1 MDRKSNQGG
10 FIPGRRDIERICEL
24 TFVQIKRVGRSTCTS
39 ATAVKV
45 RPEAELLF
53 LCFSFLFDFFS
64 SFLLAQPT
72 LLLRTAG
79 PARKVSSERVAVTF
93 AGVNV
98 RARPPLCE
106 CFSHGRRQKK
116 KKGSLGAVQRE
127 RLCSV
132 EGNVIK
138 ENEIQ
143 SGRQTGSGTL
153 CAGGVMLMGMIALL
167 R

>member
-64 SFLLAQPT
+64 SFLFAQPT

-116 KKGSLGAVQRE
+116 KK
-127 RLCSV
+127 
-132 EGNVIK
+132 
-138 ENEIQ
+138 
-143 SGRQTGSGTL
+143 
-153 CAGGVMLMGMIALL
+153 ALL
-167 R
+167 VLFRGKDSVLWKEMSLKKMKYSQADRRGVEHCVLEE